1 MASIFT
7 KIINKELP
15 GFFIYEDEWVVSF
28 LTLDAIHLGHTLVVP
43 KKEVDYF
50 VDVPEPHYSK
60 VYQAAQKIAKAVHA
74 ATGCKRVGQAV
85 IGLEV
90 PHFHLHLIP
99 MNSARDLDFSLAK
112 RYSADEMKSM
122 QEKILHHLNKSK

>member
-7 KIINKELP
+7 KILNKELP
-15 GFFIYEDEWVVSF
+15 GFFLYEDEYCFSI
-28 LTLDAIHLGHTLVVP
+28 LTLDGIHLGHSLVIP
-43 KKEVDYF
+43 KVEVDYF
-50 VDVPEPHYSK
+50 TDVADPHYSA
-60 VYQAAQKIAKAVHA
+60 VYKAAQRVAKAIHM

-99 MNSARDLDFSLAK
+99 MWSAADLDFSKAK
-112 RYSADEMKSM
+112 RYTPDEMKSM
-122 QEKILHHLNKSK
+122 QDKILKYLT

>member
-7 KIINKELP
+7 RILNKELP
-15 GFFIYEDEWVVSF
+15 GYFLLEDEHTF
-28 LTLDAIHLGHTLVVP
+28 AILTLDGIHLGHTIVIP
-43 KKEVDYF
+43 KKETDYF
-50 VDVPEPHYSK
+50 VDVPEPQYSR
-60 VYQAAQKIAKAVHA
+60 VYQNAQKLAKAIQK

-99 MNSARDLDFSLAK
+99 MWSAADLDFSKAK
-112 RYSADEMKSM
+112 RYPADEMKDM
-122 QEKILHHLNKSK
+122 QQKIVKYLG